1 MKGQEETMNNGH
13 LTYSLNHSAN
23 QFSSLDARRPQLHRS
38 RVSFSED
45 EDCEITAWA
54 SLPRQAGFTLIE
66 LLAVTSIIAV
76 LIGLLLPAVQ
86 NLRQQAS
93 MMRNH
98 SNLRDFGE
106 EIVGFCDGS
115 VRSAKSFFLELG
127 TDAKNANSNPQQ
139 NVDLTSLQSLTFF
152 CTADTNLTGFQ
163 NQVNDLLAESNL
175 PAVQRMLLNNTL
187 AAINNI
193 LPYYQ
198 NVGEVVRSVA
208 GLCPGSASQ

>member
-1 MKGQEETMNNGH
+1 MNNGQ

-23 QFSSLDARRPQLHRS
+23 QFSSLDARRPQLYRS
-38 RVSFSED
+38 RVSFSGD
-45 EDCEITAWA
+45 EDREITARA
-54 SLPRQAGFTLIE
+54 SFPRRAGFTLIE
-66 LLAVTSIIAV
+66 LLAVISIIAV

-86 NLRQQAS
+86 NLRQHAS
-93 MMRNH
+93 MMNNY
-98 SNLRDFGE
+98 SNLRGLSA

-127 TDAKNANSNPQQ
+127 TDATNANSNPQQ

-163 NQVNDLLAESNL
+163 NQVNDFLGDSNL
-175 PAVQRMLLNNTL
+175 PAVQRRLLNNTL
-187 AAINNI
+187 ASINNV

-208 GLCPGSASQ
+208 GLCPGSTSR